1 MRNSLWRETVQLPK
15 IHGKN
20 ENDETDVLIIGGGMA
35 GVLCAYFLKQA
46 GVDCL
51 LIERRRIGSGISGNT
66 TAKIT
71 SQHGLI
77 YHKLEKSFSAEFAKG
92 YWQAHEAALAEYRM
106 LSKQIPCDF
115 ETLDNFIYAA
125 RDKRLLEQE
134 YAALMRLGIPAIFTE
149 HLPLPLDTVGAVGFS
164 QQAQFHPLKFLYGI
178 YANLPIRENTQAL
191 AFAGNTVTT
200 NRGTIKAK
208 KIIIATHFPIIN
220 KHGAYF
226 MKMYQ
231 DRSYVI
237 AIREAQD
244 VKGMYL
250 AAEPEGYSFR
260 NAGDYLLLGGGS
272 HRTGKQGSG
281 WSGLENFAARHYPGA
296 SVEYRWAAQDCI
308 TLDDVPY
315 IGSYSAGTDDLY
327 VATGF
332 NKWGMTGSMVSAMIL
347 TDLVQGKNNPY
358 AWIFDPSRTMLRP
371 RLFSNLLES
380 TANLLRPTTPRCP
393 HLGCALQWNPQEH
406 SWDCPCHGSRFAE
419 NGRLLDNPANGDMKK
434 RQSP

>member
-1 MRNSLWRETVQLPK
+1 MQNSLWHETVQPPQ
-15 IHGKN
+15 INGKSD
-20 ENDETDVLIIGGGMA
+20 NDKTDVLIIGGGMA

-46 GVDCL
+46 GIECL
-51 LIERRRIGSGISGNT
+51 LIERRRVGSGISGNT

-77 YHKLEKSFSAEFAKG
+77 YHKLEKRFSAEFAKG
-92 YWQAHEAALAEYRM
+92 YWQAHEAALAGYRS
-106 LSKQIPCDF
+106 LSNRISCDF
-115 ETLDNFIYAA
+115 ETLDNFIYAES
-125 RDKRLLEQE
+125 DKRLLEQE
-134 YAALMRLGIPAIFTE
+134 HAALMRLGIPSIFTE

-178 YANLPIRENTQAL
+178 SAALNIRENTQAL

-200 NRGTIKAK
+200 NRGTIEVK
-208 KIIIATHFPIIN
+208 KIIVATHFPIIN

-237 AIREAQD
+237 GIRQAQD

-250 AAEPEGYSFR
+250 AAESNGYSFR

-281 WSGLENFAARHYPGA
+281 WSGLDDFAALHYPGA
-296 SVEYRWAAQDCI
+296 PVEYRWAAQDCI

-315 IGSYSAGTDDLY
+315 IGPYSRGTENLY

-332 NKWGMTGSMVSAMIL
+332 NKWGMTGAMVSAMVL
-347 TDLVQGKNNPY
+347 SDLVQGKDNPY

-371 RLFSNLLES
+371 RLCSNLLES
-380 TANLLRPTTPRCP
+380 TANLLRPTAPRCP
-393 HLGCALQWNPQEH
+393 HLGCALHWNSQEH

-419 NGRLLDNPANGDMKK
+419 NGRLLDTPANGNMKHRRSK
-434 RQSP
+434 